1 MKRSYN
7 LYPIEYDHDMHSDM
21 QQVMGETYPM
31 QWRIYIYIYP
41 TYPKTTHEIRGLFS
55 CRMRHPLV
63 ERWRGAFL
71 YRFFLRWRCFGE
83 PKDADLTWENDGY
96 PGISAPTVLGAI
108 YLEITWDGGLLD
120 QSGRA
125 KSRPTAPKWA
135 QERFA
140 KPKERFT
147 RSMHAPCCLDSH
159 KQCKDICTAGG
170 NAQDP
175 ERNPPAPPDIKVDLL
190 PPLWVATLIPGERG
204 QVRVRISTYITRKQ
218 R

>member
-1 MKRSYN
+1 MIMICIVICSKLWGKHIPCN
-7 LYPIEYDHDMHSDM
+7 GEY
-21 QQVMGETYPM
+21 
-31 QWRIYIYIYP
+31 IYIYIPHIPKLP
-41 TYPKTTHEIRGLFS
+41 TRFGVYFRAGCGTLSWKDGEVRFS
-55 CRMRHPLV
+55 TV
-63 ERWRGAFL
+63 
-71 YRFFLRWRCFGE
+71 FFLRWRCFGE

>member
-1 MKRSYN
+1 MEN
-7 LYPIEYDHDMHSDM
+7 
-21 QQVMGETYPM
+21 
-31 QWRIYIYIYP
+31 IYIYISHISQNYP
-41 TYPKTTHEIRGLFS
+41 RDSGFIFVQDAAPSRGK
-55 CRMRHPLV
+55 M
-63 ERWRGAFL
+63 ERCVSLPF
-71 YRFFLRWRCFGE
+71 FFLRWRCFGE